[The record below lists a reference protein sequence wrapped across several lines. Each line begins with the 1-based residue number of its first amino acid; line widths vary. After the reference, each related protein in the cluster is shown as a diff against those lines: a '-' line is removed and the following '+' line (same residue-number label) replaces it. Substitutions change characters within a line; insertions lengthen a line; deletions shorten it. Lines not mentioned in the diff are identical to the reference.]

1 MENKIISSI
10 LSKNDKDIILKDEQL
25 NISSENNFD
34 SENNLNKS
42 QNESKNNNL
51 EKAKELLQKLL
62 KESLENKLVLS
73 EKNAKLHFL
82 KIKTTSE
89 LTKSIT
95 NLTIKMGKQI
105 QEKIKKDKEKQSKLK
120 SNKAS
125 GNKKGFSPRKSAIGN
140 KTQISFYR
148 AKTPS
153 HTMKKGNNKINGKT
167 SIMGLKR
174 NLMKNKSNTS
184 LIKSSKTLDVKKLNR
199 RNIRHRN
206 MDSKTKSSINI
217 KKYQNNNDSNM
228 EDLQTISVTS
238 IKTNKT
244 NATALNTITN
254 SRINNKYPLSKNGN
268 KIKKDNVD
276 LNLKSNIDRAK
287 GMKILNKNIANN
299 NFNLSEK
306 NIIHIKKKKNNVN
319 NNNNLTTEEKRK
331 RKKTPFTKKKN
342 NNNNIDNESLKI
354 NYTSKKKERTI
365 EDEIDDILS
374 MECNLQKEAG
384 LNNDDPLLI
393 LPLKD
398 LDFVPKGLLRR
409 NSVRK
414 DNFNKER
421 NYILSTFNIMQNL
434 DKIEFDQHTFKYLS
448 LKDLLS
454 IKNIN
459 KKFRQLV
466 ILYLIEYLEK
476 ERIEINEIINNLN
489 IKEIPNREGIENLV
503 LSKGSKKAINLLNES
518 QLNHLFRDGNMPI
531 NDIILIYR
539 IYFQIINH
547 PFALMAK
554 DDIEKFWEK
563 CRNYFSNEQNCKTG
577 DILIAMINDK
587 KIDVNGNNLYKIYN
601 LVKSNLNKIIP
612 NYYTDICGTTGL
624 FVFIIKDILEFLGIS
639 QKIKKIDNAYWTYSD
654 IIEAINERINY
665 LKNYSN

>member
-1 MENKIISSI
+1 MSSI
-10 LSKNDKDIILKDEQL
+10 LSKNDKDIILNDDL
-25 NISSENNFD
+25 INISSENNFD
-34 SENNLNKS
+34 SESNLNKS
-42 QNESKNNNL
+42 QNESKINNL
-51 EKAKELLQKLL
+51 EKTKELLQKLL
-62 KESLENKLVLS
+62 KESLENKLAIS
-73 EKNAKLHFL
+73 EKKAKIHFL
-82 KIKTTSE
+82 KIKTTLE
-89 LTKSIT
+89 LTNSIT
-95 NLTIKMGKQI
+95 NLTMKMGKQI
-105 QEKIKKDKEKQSKLK
+105 QEKIKKDREKQSKSK
-120 SNKAS
+120 PNKA
-125 GNKKGFSPRKSAIGN
+125 GTNKKGMSPRKSAIGN
-140 KTQISFYR
+140 NTKTSFYR

-153 HTMKKGNNKINGKT
+153 HINKKGNNKTNGKT

-174 NLMKNKSNTS
+174 DLIKSKSNIS
-184 LIKSSKTLDVKKLNR
+184 LIKSSKTLDAKRLNR

-206 MDSKTKSSINI
+206 MGSKTKSSTNI
-217 KKYQNNNDSNM
+217 KKYGNTNDSNI

-244 NATALNTITN
+244 NTTVLNTISN
-254 SRINNKYPLSKNGN
+254 SRINNKYALYKNGN
-268 KIKKDNVD
+268 KIKKENTD
-276 LNLKSNIDRAK
+276 LTLKSNLDRGK
-287 GMKILNKNIANN
+287 GAKILNKNNTNN

-306 NIIHIKKKKNNVN
+306 NIIHINKKKGGTANTSNV
-319 NNNNLTTEEKRK
+319 TTEDRRK

-342 NNNNIDNESLKI
+342 NNNDNESLK
-354 NYTSKKKERTI
+354 NYTSKKKEKTI

-374 MECNLQKEAG
+374 MECNLQKETG

-409 NSVRK
+409 NSIRK
-414 DNFNKER
+414 DINNKEK

-434 DKIEFDQHTFKYLS
+434 DKIEFNQYIFKYLS

-476 ERIEINEIINNLN
+476 ERIEINGILNNLN
-489 IKEIPNREGIENLV
+489 IKEIPNREGIEKIE

-518 QLNHLFRDGNMPI
+518 QLNHLFKDNKMPI
-531 NDIILIYR
+531 YDIILIYR

-547 PFALMAK
+547 PFALIAK
-554 DDIEKFWEK
+554 EDIEKFWEK
-563 CRNYFSNEQNCKTG
+563 CKYYFSNEQKCKTG
-577 DILIAMINDK
+577 DILVTMINNK
-587 KIDVNGNNLYKIYN
+587 KMVVNGNNLYKIYN
-601 LVKSNLNKIIP
+601 LVKGNLNKILP
-612 NYYTDICGTTGL
+612 NYYSNICGTTGL

-639 QKIKKIDNAYWTYSD
+639 HKIKKINNAYWTYSD

-665 LKNYSN
+665 LKNYSI

>member
-1 MENKIISSI
+1 MENKILSSI
-10 LSKNDKDIILKDEQL
+10 IFKNDKDILLNDEEI
-25 NISSENNFD
+25 NISTENNFD
-34 SENNLNKS
+34 SENNLSKS
-42 QNESKNNNL
+42 QNESKINNF

-62 KESLENKLVLS
+62 KESLENKLDLS
-73 EKNAKLHFL
+73 EKKANIHFL
-82 KIKTTSE
+82 KIKTTLE
-89 LTKSIT
+89 LTNSIT
-95 NLTIKMGKQI
+95 NLALKMGKQI
-105 QEKIKKDKEKQSKLK
+105 QEKIKKDKEKSSKVK
-120 SNKAS
+120 SNRPG
-125 GNKKGFSPRKSAIGN
+125 GNKKGFSPRKSAVGN
-140 KTQISFYR
+140 NTKISFYR

-153 HTMKKGNNKINGKT
+153 HINKKVNNKINGKT
-167 SIMGLKR
+167 TIMGLKR
-174 NLMKNKSNTS
+174 DLVKSKSNIS
-184 LIKSSKTLDVKKLNR
+184 LIKSSKTLDAKRLNR

-206 MDSKTKSSINI
+206 AVSKTKSSTNI
-217 KKYQNNNDSNM
+217 KKYNNTNDSNI

-244 NATALNTITN
+244 NTTVLNTISN
-254 SRINNKYPLSKNGN
+254 SRINNKYPFYKNGT
-268 KIKKDNVD
+268 KIKKENAD
-276 LNLKSNIDRAK
+276 LTLKSNLDRVK
-287 GMKILNKNIANN
+287 GTKILNKNNTNN

-306 NIIHIKKKKNNVN
+306 NIIHINKKKGVTTNNS
-319 NNNNLTTEEKRK
+319 NLTTEEKRK

-342 NNNNIDNESLKI
+342 NNNDDTSEKI
-354 NYTSKKKERTI
+354 NYTSKKKEKTV
-365 EDEIDDILS
+365 EDEMDDILS

-409 NSVRK
+409 NSVR
-414 DNFNKER
+414 NNNLYKER
-421 NYILSTFNIMQNL
+421 NYTLSSSFNIIQNL
-434 DKIEFDQHTFKYLS
+434 DKIEFNQYICKYLS

-466 ILYLIEYLEK
+466 ILYLIDYLEK
-476 ERIEINEIINNLN
+476 ERIEINNIINNLN
-489 IKEIPNREGIENLV
+489 IKEMPNREGIENIV

-518 QLNHLFRDGNMPI
+518 QLNHLFKDEKMPA

-547 PFALMAK
+547 PFALIAK
-554 DDIEKFWEK
+554 EDIDKFWEK
-563 CRNYFSNEQNCKTG
+563 CKYYFSNEQKCKTG
-577 DILIAMINDK
+577 DILVDMVNNK
-587 KIDVNGNNLYKIYN
+587 KIDINGNNLYQIYN
-601 LVKSNLNKIIP
+601 LAKRNLNKIIP
-612 NYYTDICGTTGL
+612 SYYSNICGTTGL

-665 LKNYSN
+665 LKNYNI